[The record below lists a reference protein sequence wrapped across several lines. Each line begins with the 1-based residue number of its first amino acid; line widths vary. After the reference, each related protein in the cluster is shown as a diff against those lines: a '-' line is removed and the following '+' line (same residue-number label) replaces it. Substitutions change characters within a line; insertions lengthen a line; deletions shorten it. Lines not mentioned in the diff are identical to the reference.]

1 MMRIIKENDF
11 GNNKENK
18 FDVKKENE
26 EKEIINIEAIIYYF
40 EEIINIDF
48 Y

>member
-1 MMRIIKENDF
+1 MRIIKENNF
-11 GNNKENK
+11 GNDKENK

-26 EKEIINIEAIIYYF
+26 EKEIKNIEAIIYYF
-40 EEIINIDF
+40 KEIINIDF

>member
-1 MMRIIKENDF
+1 MMRIIKENNF
-11 GNNKENK
+11 GNDKENK

-26 EKEIINIEAIIYYF
+26 EKEIKNIEAIIYYF

>member
-1 MMRIIKENDF
+1 MRIIKENNF
-11 GNNKENK
+11 GNDKENK

-26 EKEIINIEAIIYYF
+26 EKEIKNIEAIIYYF

>member
-1 MMRIIKENDF
+1 MMRINKENNF
-11 GNNKENK
+11 GNDKENK

-26 EKEIINIEAIIYYF
+26 EKEIKNIEAIIYYF